1 MCIATDQLTRG
12 YDIKLKGPTSG
23 KSHAGLN
30 GWHELMCTC
39 AAHMTNAY
47 THLISPLMAN
57 MNDEQRVIIADSA
70 CIMYYLF
77 LYDRDGNL
85 FIDDIS
91 FYKPMFMLDC
101 NQCFYNLV
109 CTRFRVGHQ
118 FNMS

>member
-1 MCIATDQLTRG
+1 MN
-12 YDIKLKGPTSG
+12 KG
-23 KSHAGLN
+23 
-30 GWHELMCTC
+30 
-39 AAHMTNAY
+39 
-47 THLISPLMAN
+47 
-57 MNDEQRVIIADSA
+57 VIIADSA

-118 FNMS
+118 FNMSWYGHLPNRKCSHYQDEERTLFVSQWKHGTRQWINQMV